1 MDQFV
6 MDNDLSR
13 EEAEIEL
20 ELTLRIKRQFSPAPG
35 AREWPHGPVH
45 DTFDPGEGCARSED
59 QVRPVKEILEE
70 VLVGVMELGDGGLLR
85 ADRGEATPQ
94 PTKQAGP
101 ASQQKCIV
109 GRLLDIDSLL
119 DNSSEGGEDPEVCRV
134 QMEDQPRYDSAEREP
149 GEGAGRGSQ
158 AGPLQERRAGRDQN

>member
-6 MDNDLSR
+6 MDNDMSR

-20 ELTLRIKRQFSPAPG
+20 ELTLRIRRQFSPAQGQRSGPTAPYTTTPTQERGAPG
-35 AREWPHGPVH
+35 RRI
-45 DTFDPGEGCARSED
+45 RSG
-59 QVRPVKEILEE
+59 QEILED

-94 PTKQAGP
+94 PTKQAGL

-134 QMEDQPRYDSAEREP
+134 QMEDQPRYNSAEREP

-158 AGPLQERRAGRDQN
+158 ARPLQERRAGRDQN